1 MRPYRCGGGV
11 GMCPWN
17 RCLVVMG
24 VGGVEQVP
32 GSRGGG
38 CGLRGAVTECFVW
51 LGYVACG
58 GGGSR
63 CRSAVA
69 TTAAPALPC
78 LHFRSRSTLSFAPPS
93 PLTLASPVCLGPS
106 LSQLMHG
113 QFVGARRVRCG
124 WAQHKTDAVP
134 APDPLTLD
142 RADPSNTN
150 VYVGNLAPSLSGE
163 AAPEGKEGEECEG
176 Y

>member
-1 MRPYRCGGGV
+1 MLLAAVVAAAAGALSPPLQRLP
-11 GMCPWN
+11 CP
-17 RCLVVMG
+17 
-24 VGGVEQVP
+24 
-32 GSRGGG
+32 
-38 CGLRGAVTECFVW
+38 
-51 LGYVACG
+51 ACI
-58 GGGSR
+58 S
-63 CRSAVA
+63 
-69 TTAAPALPC
+69 APA
-78 LHFRSRSTLSFAPPS
+78 RPS
-93 PLTLASPVCLGPS
+93 PLLLPPLSPSLYAPVCLAPS